1 MFSGIRPKAVLIG
14 IVADIGAT
22 YLVMAVLMVSL
33 GAGARDI
40 SEEEA
45 RQLIESA
52 FQQPSY
58 LLLSGVLGL
67 LATCLGGFVAAK
79 VAAVAPLLNAA
90 CVGLFDLVLGIF
102 LIGDAPLWFSVIALF
117 LTLPA
122 AITGGV
128 LWRRGYP
135 GNPRTRE

>member
-22 YLVMAVLMVSL
+22 YIVMAILMVSI
-33 GAGARDI
+33 GAGARDL

-45 RQLIESA
+45 RQLIEST
-52 FQQPSY
+52 FQQAPY

-67 LATCLGGFVAAK
+67 LATALGGFVAAK

-90 CVGLFDLVLGIF
+90 CVGLFDLILGIL

-122 AITGGV
+122 AIMGGI
-128 LWRRGYP
+128 LWRRAASGQS
-135 GNPRTRE
+135 R

>member
-14 IVADIGAT
+14 IVTDIGAT
-22 YLVMAVLMVSL
+22 YLVMTILMVSL
-33 GAGARDI
+33 GAGARDL

-45 RQLIESA
+45 RQLIETT
-52 FQQPSY
+52 FQQAPY

-67 LATCLGGFVAAK
+67 LATALGGFVAAK

-90 CVGLFDLVLGIF
+90 CVGLFDLILGIF
-102 LIGDAPLWFSVIALF
+102 LVGDAPLWFSVVALL

-122 AITGGV
+122 AISGGV
-128 LWRRGYP
+128 LWRRAAAGQS
-135 GNPRTRE
+135 R